1 VTEPQPGTSGQ
12 EAWLGYTFTQLRQ
25 IADRAAVYCRW
36 GDRFAAP
43 ERFEIAWAGLVD
55 HLTTCGD
62 TSPEPFELYKA
73 AQRAI
78 GRASNKELNEHG
90 VTHGGDG
97 LHAMPKF
104 QIYWTPRP
112 APAADA
118 TVVDKI
124 AMWQIW
130 ATLRPLHKL
139 VFLALAAHNDY
150 TQAAQAIGYPY
161 STFTALI
168 CQARAEFL
176 ALWHE
181 GDTPSRLWAYD
192 RHGTA
197 NIEDRVRRVITAKRR
212 RNRENQ
218 EHARRTDE
226 TAP

>member
-1 VTEPQPGTSGQ
+1 VTGSRPGTGGQ
-12 EAWLGYTFTQLRQ
+12 EAWLGYTFAQLRQ

-55 HLTTCGD
+55 HLTTCEAP
-62 TSPEPFELYKA
+62 PEPFELYKA

-78 GRASNKELNEHG
+78 GRASSKELNEHG

-104 QIYWTPRP
+104 EIYWAPRP
-112 APAADA
+112 APPADT

-139 VFLALAAHNDY
+139 AFLALAAHNDY

-161 STFTALI
+161 STFTVLI
-168 CQARAEFL
+168 SQARAEFL
-176 ALWHE
+176 ALWNE
-181 GDTPSRLWAYD
+181 GETPSRIWARD
-192 RHGTA
+192 KHGATD
-197 NIEDRVRRVITAKRR
+197 IEDRVRRVMTARRR
-212 RNRENQ
+212 RNREHQ
-218 EHARRTDE
+218 QDGLDDT
-226 TAP
+226 

>member
-1 VTEPQPGTSGQ
+1 VTGSQPRTHGE
-12 EAWLGYTFTQLRQ
+12 EAWLGYTFAQLRQ
-25 IADRAAVYCRW
+25 IADRAAFYCRW

-55 HLTTCGD
+55 HLTTCD
-62 TSPEPFELYKA
+62 APPEPFELYKA

-90 VTHGGDG
+90 LTHGGNG
-97 LHAMPKF
+97 LSAMPKF
-104 QIYWTPRP
+104 EIYWAPRP
-112 APAADA
+112 APPADA
-118 TVVDKI
+118 TVVDRI

-139 VFLALAAHNDY
+139 VFLALAAHDDY
-150 TQAAQAIGYPY
+150 AQAAQAIGYPY
-161 STFTALI
+161 STFTVLI

-181 GDTPSRLWAYD
+181 DEPPSRIWAYD

-197 NIEDRVRRVITAKRR
+197 DIEDRVRRVMTAKRR
-212 RNRENQ
+212 RNRERQ
-218 EHARRTDE
+218 EDARHTDE

>member
-1 VTEPQPGTSGQ
+1 MTEPEPRAHGE

-25 IADRAAVYCRW
+25 IADRAAIYCRW

-55 HLTTCGD
+55 HLTTCD
-62 TSPEPFELYKA
+62 TPPEPFELYKA

-90 VTHGGDG
+90 LTHGGDG
-97 LHAMPKF
+97 LSAMPKF
-104 QIYWTPRP
+104 EIYWAPRP
-112 APAADA
+112 APPADA
-118 TVVDKI
+118 TVVDRI

-139 VFLALAAHNDY
+139 AFLALAAHNDY
-150 TQAAQAIGYPY
+150 AQAAQAIGYPY

-181 GDTPSRLWAYD
+181 GERPSHIWAYD

-197 NIEDRVRRVITAKRR
+197 DIEDRVRRVITAKRH
-212 RNRENQ
+212 RNREHQ
-218 EHARRTDE
+218 EDARRTDE